1 MVSILIDDDLLLRSY
16 QLEDAPELFKAV
28 DNSRAHLRK
37 WLAWVDSTTRPEHSQ
52 QFIQQSLTAQNK
64 QEALALGIFYKQEL
78 IGGIGMHAWDH
89 HLKKAQIGYWI
100 KKEFEG
106 KGIVSSC
113 LVRFVDFLF
122 DKVGLNKIEV
132 QFLTDN
138 TRSAQVAE
146 RLGCTIEGVIRDG
159 AILNGQFR
167 DIVLSGLLKN
177 EWQGLPE
184 DPKKEFKA
192 S

>member
-1 MVSILIDDDLLLRSY
+1 MVSILIDDDVLLRTY

-52 QFIQQSLTAQNK
+52 QFIQQSLAAQNK

-89 HLKKAQIGYWI
+89 TLKKAQIGYWI
-100 KKEFEG
+100 KKEYEG

-122 DKVGLNKIEV
+122 EKVGLNKIEI
-132 QFLTDN
+132 QFLAEN
-138 TRSAQVAE
+138 QRSAMVAE
-146 RLGCTIEGVIRDG
+146 RLGCKIEGILRDG
-159 AILNGQFR
+159 TIMNGNFK
-167 DIVLSGLLKN
+167 DIVLSGLLKR
-177 EWQGLPE
+177 EWKGIPE
-184 DPKKEFKA
+184 SPKKEFRA